1 VQAADRPRLRVNVG
15 NTVPQE
21 LMIKH
26 ATSHSD
32 RGAIHDT
39 PSATDDNIEELFKE
53 VYHNLS
59 RFKK

>member
-1 VQAADRPRLRVNVG
+1 
-15 NTVPQE
+15 
-21 LMIKH
+21 MIK
-26 ATSHSD
+26 AAMSQSD

-39 PSATDDNIEELFKE
+39 PSATDENIEELVKE